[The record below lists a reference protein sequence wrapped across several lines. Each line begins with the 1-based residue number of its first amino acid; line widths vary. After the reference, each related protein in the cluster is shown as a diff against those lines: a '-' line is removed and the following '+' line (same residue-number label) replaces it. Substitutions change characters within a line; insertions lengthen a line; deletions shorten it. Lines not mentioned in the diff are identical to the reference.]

1 MERASRWVTGNG
13 REPFQE
19 CSLAFMIT
27 GRLTVPSCS
36 LLASSKRA
44 ARPTSPSTFIHA
56 QF

>member
-27 GRLTVPSCS
+27 VLYD
-36 LLASSKRA
+36 LL
-44 ARPTSPSTFIHA
+44 
-56 QF
+56 